1 MKTLMTL
8 FAVVCTVV
16 LGACSSNKV
25 VQKPDCKTVCKA
37 VCK

>member
-1 MKTLMTL
+1 MKTLTTIIAVAFTL
-8 FAVVCTVV
+8 A

-25 VQKPDCKTVCKA
+25 DQKPDCKTVCKA